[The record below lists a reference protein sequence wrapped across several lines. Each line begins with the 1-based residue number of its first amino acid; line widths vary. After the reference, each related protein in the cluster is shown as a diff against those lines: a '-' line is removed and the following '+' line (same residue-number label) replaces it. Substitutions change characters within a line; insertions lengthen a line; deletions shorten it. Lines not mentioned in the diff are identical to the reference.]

1 MNLSPQIK
9 DGSQIDRKREVVLNR
24 ILHLCA
30 DSLILIEDASL
41 DQASHFYSAE
51 AMSPESF

>member
-9 DGSQIDRKREVVLNR
+9 DGSQIDKKREVLNR
-24 ILHLCA
+24 ILQLCA